1 MHYRYLEKKKKRG
14 ILFTN
19 HNTIK
24 VNSFIYSIQYNK
36 NHNKYTNTYFN
47 AWSTNTDRGFALRAS
62 CFVKFFFGTRDFDR
76 FVEEEELR
84 RIYPAFLASY
94 DRVYFFNFNEKKKLQ
109 PPGEKI
115 KLAAKKTSE
124 SDRAIKHADRQ
135 TKKQMRR
142 RAIPLEPSSSTLI
155 YRLITL
161 MNMKLRLVICT
172 FVV

>member
-1 MHYRYLEKKKKRG
+1 
-14 ILFTN
+14 
-19 HNTIK
+19 
-24 VNSFIYSIQYNK
+24 
-36 NHNKYTNTYFN
+36 
-47 AWSTNTDRGFALRAS
+47 
-62 CFVKFFFGTRDFDR
+62 
-76 FVEEEELR
+76 
-84 RIYPAFLASY
+84 
-94 DRVYFFNFNEKKKLQ
+94 LQ
-109 PPGEKI
+109 PLGKKI
-115 KLAAKKTSE
+115 KLPANKTSE